1 MIYDYELEKQLLA
14 ALIKE
19 PDDYCEI
26 SNFINSRDFYSE
38 NTNLH
43 SSIFSIIK
51 QAIDKSE
58 GIDEVIIAQRVNS
71 LGLSFEDNVN
81 PSDYIRSLGMRKVPK
96 GNLIK
101 TARELK
107 KYTVRREIYESA
119 REVAKKMK
127 GISPDSTY
135 TDIIS
140 QADQIYNSRINLYE
154 LGNDTPENIY
164 EEMEALVEER
174 GNNPVVEFGMMGPHK
189 KVNQIYGSLL
199 RPGNITVIV
208 ARSGVGKMNP
218 LYTKVLTPNG
228 FVEMRDILVGSEI
241 VCPNGKTSKVLKTFD
256 HQQKDIYRVTFEDGR
271 FSDCG
276 LDHLW
281 KIYTR
286 NNKGLYHW
294 EVSDT
299 QKIINDLSQ
308 KSKKV
313 FIPLVSEINSI
324 DKEFLLDPYIV
335 GALIGDGCLR
345 DGFVIES
352 ADSFIPNKIEKLLK
366 EDCEV
371 SIRESSKSQSKTYRF
386 FTSKGG
392 SFKNP
397 LIEHLKDL
405 NLYGKLSYDKFI
417 PEEYFYGSFNQRL
430 DLLQGLMDTD
440 GTLSKSRG
448 RNGDSCSYGG
458 LSYSTSSKQL
468 STDIQRLI
476 WSLGGKAKISER
488 ISTYKNKDG
497 EKVNGA
503 ISYSVRIRMPNP
515 KDAFSLPRK
524 KDLAL
529 SKENYQYSNLKLRI
543 SNIEKL
549 ENKEDCRCIE
559 IEDGEHL
566 YIIDEFIVTHNTQF
580 CMDYSTKVAVKYSI
594 PVLHFDNGEMSK
606 EELIM
611 RQCAA
616 LSGVPMHLIE
626 TGNWRKAGQEVV
638 DKIRSVWSQ
647 VKNLQFYYYNVGG
660 MDVDSMIKTLK
671 RFYYGKVGRGNRMIF
686 SFDYIKTTS
695 ESGGGKNEWQVV
707 GEMVDKFKKCVQ
719 KEILY
724 DGNPIIPM
732 ITSVQ
737 SNRSGITNNRN
748 SSNVIDDESVVSLSD
763 RITQFCSHM
772 FILRNKTADEIE
784 SEGRNFGTHK
794 LINVKARHLGQDIAG
809 AVEPIRIGDALRK
822 NFINLDFKNFS
833 ISERGDLRDIANSM
847 DTNGELETDE
857 DDDLPSFR

>member
-26 SNFINSRDFYSE
+26 SNFINSRDFYSD

-107 KYTVRREIYESA
+107 KYTVRREIYDSA

-208 ARSGVGKMNP
+208 ARSGVGK
-218 LYTKVLTPNG
+218 
-228 FVEMRDILVGSEI
+228 
-241 VCPNGKTSKVLKTFD
+241 
-256 HQQKDIYRVTFEDGR
+256 
-271 FSDCG
+271 
-276 LDHLW
+276 
-281 KIYTR
+281 
-286 NNKGLYHW
+286 
-294 EVSDT
+294 
-299 QKIINDLSQ
+299 
-308 KSKKV
+308 
-313 FIPLVSEINSI
+313 
-324 DKEFLLDPYIV
+324 
-335 GALIGDGCLR
+335 
-345 DGFVIES
+345 
-352 ADSFIPNKIEKLLK
+352 
-366 EDCEV
+366 
-371 SIRESSKSQSKTYRF
+371 
-386 FTSKGG
+386 
-392 SFKNP
+392 
-397 LIEHLKDL
+397 
-405 NLYGKLSYDKFI
+405 
-417 PEEYFYGSFNQRL
+417 
-430 DLLQGLMDTD
+430 
-440 GTLSKSRG
+440 
-448 RNGDSCSYGG
+448 
-458 LSYSTSSKQL
+458 
-468 STDIQRLI
+468 
-476 WSLGGKAKISER
+476 
-488 ISTYKNKDG
+488 
-497 EKVNGA
+497 
-503 ISYSVRIRMPNP
+503 
-515 KDAFSLPRK
+515 
-524 KDLAL
+524 
-529 SKENYQYSNLKLRI
+529 
-543 SNIEKL
+543 
-549 ENKEDCRCIE
+549 
-559 IEDGEHL
+559 
-566 YIIDEFIVTHNTQF
+566 TQF
-580 CMDYSTKVAVKYSI
+580 CMDYSTKVAVKYGI

-626 TGNWRKAGQEVV
+626 TGNWRKAGQDVV

-647 VKNLQFYYYNVGG
+647 IKNLQFYYYNVGG

-719 KEILY
+719 KEILH

-809 AVEPIRIGDALRK
+809 AVEPIRIGDTLRK

>member
-26 SNFINSRDFYSE
+26 SNFINSRDFYSD

-101 TARELK
+101 TAKELK

-208 ARSGVGKMNP
+208 ARSGVGK
-218 LYTKVLTPNG
+218 
-228 FVEMRDILVGSEI
+228 
-241 VCPNGKTSKVLKTFD
+241 
-256 HQQKDIYRVTFEDGR
+256 
-271 FSDCG
+271 
-276 LDHLW
+276 
-281 KIYTR
+281 
-286 NNKGLYHW
+286 
-294 EVSDT
+294 
-299 QKIINDLSQ
+299 
-308 KSKKV
+308 
-313 FIPLVSEINSI
+313 
-324 DKEFLLDPYIV
+324 
-335 GALIGDGCLR
+335 
-345 DGFVIES
+345 
-352 ADSFIPNKIEKLLK
+352 
-366 EDCEV
+366 
-371 SIRESSKSQSKTYRF
+371 
-386 FTSKGG
+386 
-392 SFKNP
+392 
-397 LIEHLKDL
+397 
-405 NLYGKLSYDKFI
+405 
-417 PEEYFYGSFNQRL
+417 
-430 DLLQGLMDTD
+430 
-440 GTLSKSRG
+440 
-448 RNGDSCSYGG
+448 
-458 LSYSTSSKQL
+458 
-468 STDIQRLI
+468 
-476 WSLGGKAKISER
+476 
-488 ISTYKNKDG
+488 
-497 EKVNGA
+497 
-503 ISYSVRIRMPNP
+503 
-515 KDAFSLPRK
+515 
-524 KDLAL
+524 
-529 SKENYQYSNLKLRI
+529 
-543 SNIEKL
+543 
-549 ENKEDCRCIE
+549 
-559 IEDGEHL
+559 
-566 YIIDEFIVTHNTQF
+566 TQF
-580 CMDYSTKVAVKYSI
+580 CMDYSTKVAVKYGI

-638 DKIRSVWSQ
+638 DKIRLVWSQ
-647 VKNLQFYYYNVGG
+647 IKNLQFYYYNVGG

-719 KEILY
+719 KEILH

-809 AVEPIRIGDALRK
+809 AVEPIRIGDTLRK

>member
-81 PSDYIRSLGMRKVPK
+81 PADYIRSLGMRKVPK

-107 KYTVRREIYESA
+107 KYTVRREIYDSA

-164 EEMEALVEER
+164 EEMEALIEER
-174 GNNPVVEFGMMGPHK
+174 GNNPISEFGMMGPHK

-208 ARSGVGKMNP
+208 ARSGSGK
-218 LYTKVLTPNG
+218 
-228 FVEMRDILVGSEI
+228 
-241 VCPNGKTSKVLKTFD
+241 
-256 HQQKDIYRVTFEDGR
+256 
-271 FSDCG
+271 
-276 LDHLW
+276 
-281 KIYTR
+281 
-286 NNKGLYHW
+286 
-294 EVSDT
+294 
-299 QKIINDLSQ
+299 
-308 KSKKV
+308 
-313 FIPLVSEINSI
+313 
-324 DKEFLLDPYIV
+324 
-335 GALIGDGCLR
+335 
-345 DGFVIES
+345 
-352 ADSFIPNKIEKLLK
+352 
-366 EDCEV
+366 
-371 SIRESSKSQSKTYRF
+371 
-386 FTSKGG
+386 
-392 SFKNP
+392 
-397 LIEHLKDL
+397 
-405 NLYGKLSYDKFI
+405 
-417 PEEYFYGSFNQRL
+417 
-430 DLLQGLMDTD
+430 
-440 GTLSKSRG
+440 
-448 RNGDSCSYGG
+448 
-458 LSYSTSSKQL
+458 
-468 STDIQRLI
+468 
-476 WSLGGKAKISER
+476 
-488 ISTYKNKDG
+488 
-497 EKVNGA
+497 
-503 ISYSVRIRMPNP
+503 
-515 KDAFSLPRK
+515 
-524 KDLAL
+524 
-529 SKENYQYSNLKLRI
+529 
-543 SNIEKL
+543 
-549 ENKEDCRCIE
+549 
-559 IEDGEHL
+559 
-566 YIIDEFIVTHNTQF
+566 TQF
-580 CMDYSTKVAVKYSI
+580 CMDYSTKVAVKYGI

-660 MDVDSMIKTLK
+660 MDVDGMIKTLK

-719 KEILY
+719 KEILH

-748 SSNVIDDESVVSLSD
+748 SSNIIDDESVVSLSD

-784 SEGRNFGTHK
+784 SEGRNFGSHK

-809 AVEPIRIGDALRK
+809 AVEPIRIGDTLRK

-847 DTNGELETDE
+847 DANGELETDE

>member
-107 KYTVRREIYESA
+107 KYTVRREIYDSA

-208 ARSGVGKMNP
+208 ARSGVGK
-218 LYTKVLTPNG
+218 
-228 FVEMRDILVGSEI
+228 
-241 VCPNGKTSKVLKTFD
+241 
-256 HQQKDIYRVTFEDGR
+256 
-271 FSDCG
+271 
-276 LDHLW
+276 
-281 KIYTR
+281 
-286 NNKGLYHW
+286 
-294 EVSDT
+294 
-299 QKIINDLSQ
+299 
-308 KSKKV
+308 
-313 FIPLVSEINSI
+313 
-324 DKEFLLDPYIV
+324 
-335 GALIGDGCLR
+335 
-345 DGFVIES
+345 
-352 ADSFIPNKIEKLLK
+352 
-366 EDCEV
+366 
-371 SIRESSKSQSKTYRF
+371 
-386 FTSKGG
+386 
-392 SFKNP
+392 
-397 LIEHLKDL
+397 
-405 NLYGKLSYDKFI
+405 
-417 PEEYFYGSFNQRL
+417 
-430 DLLQGLMDTD
+430 
-440 GTLSKSRG
+440 
-448 RNGDSCSYGG
+448 
-458 LSYSTSSKQL
+458 
-468 STDIQRLI
+468 
-476 WSLGGKAKISER
+476 
-488 ISTYKNKDG
+488 
-497 EKVNGA
+497 
-503 ISYSVRIRMPNP
+503 
-515 KDAFSLPRK
+515 
-524 KDLAL
+524 
-529 SKENYQYSNLKLRI
+529 
-543 SNIEKL
+543 
-549 ENKEDCRCIE
+549 
-559 IEDGEHL
+559 
-566 YIIDEFIVTHNTQF
+566 TQF
-580 CMDYSTKVAVKYSI
+580 CMDYSTKVAVKYGI

-626 TGNWRKAGQEVV
+626 TGNWRKAGQDVV

-647 VKNLQFYYYNVGG
+647 IKNLQFYYYNVGG

-719 KEILY
+719 KEILH

-809 AVEPIRIGDALRK
+809 AVEPIRIGDTLRK

>member
-107 KYTVRREIYESA
+107 KYTVRREIYDSA

-208 ARSGVGKMNP
+208 ARSGVGK
-218 LYTKVLTPNG
+218 
-228 FVEMRDILVGSEI
+228 
-241 VCPNGKTSKVLKTFD
+241 
-256 HQQKDIYRVTFEDGR
+256 
-271 FSDCG
+271 
-276 LDHLW
+276 
-281 KIYTR
+281 
-286 NNKGLYHW
+286 
-294 EVSDT
+294 
-299 QKIINDLSQ
+299 
-308 KSKKV
+308 
-313 FIPLVSEINSI
+313 
-324 DKEFLLDPYIV
+324 
-335 GALIGDGCLR
+335 
-345 DGFVIES
+345 
-352 ADSFIPNKIEKLLK
+352 
-366 EDCEV
+366 
-371 SIRESSKSQSKTYRF
+371 
-386 FTSKGG
+386 
-392 SFKNP
+392 
-397 LIEHLKDL
+397 
-405 NLYGKLSYDKFI
+405 
-417 PEEYFYGSFNQRL
+417 
-430 DLLQGLMDTD
+430 
-440 GTLSKSRG
+440 
-448 RNGDSCSYGG
+448 
-458 LSYSTSSKQL
+458 
-468 STDIQRLI
+468 
-476 WSLGGKAKISER
+476 
-488 ISTYKNKDG
+488 
-497 EKVNGA
+497 
-503 ISYSVRIRMPNP
+503 
-515 KDAFSLPRK
+515 
-524 KDLAL
+524 
-529 SKENYQYSNLKLRI
+529 
-543 SNIEKL
+543 
-549 ENKEDCRCIE
+549 
-559 IEDGEHL
+559 
-566 YIIDEFIVTHNTQF
+566 TQF
-580 CMDYSTKVAVKYSI
+580 CMDYSTKVAVKYGI

-647 VKNLQFYYYNVGG
+647 IKNLQFYYYNVGG

-719 KEILY
+719 KEILH

-748 SSNVIDDESVVSLSD
+748 SSNIIDDESVVSLSD

-784 SEGRNFGTHK
+784 SEGRNFGSHK

-809 AVEPIRIGDALRK
+809 AVEPIRIGDTLRK

-847 DTNGELETDE
+847 DANGELETDE

>member
-26 SNFINSRDFYSE
+26 SNFINSRDFYSD

-58 GIDEVIIAQRVNS
+58 GVDEVIIAQRVNS

-101 TARELK
+101 TAKELK

-208 ARSGVGKMNP
+208 ARSGVGK
-218 LYTKVLTPNG
+218 
-228 FVEMRDILVGSEI
+228 
-241 VCPNGKTSKVLKTFD
+241 
-256 HQQKDIYRVTFEDGR
+256 
-271 FSDCG
+271 
-276 LDHLW
+276 
-281 KIYTR
+281 
-286 NNKGLYHW
+286 
-294 EVSDT
+294 
-299 QKIINDLSQ
+299 
-308 KSKKV
+308 
-313 FIPLVSEINSI
+313 
-324 DKEFLLDPYIV
+324 
-335 GALIGDGCLR
+335 
-345 DGFVIES
+345 
-352 ADSFIPNKIEKLLK
+352 
-366 EDCEV
+366 
-371 SIRESSKSQSKTYRF
+371 
-386 FTSKGG
+386 
-392 SFKNP
+392 
-397 LIEHLKDL
+397 
-405 NLYGKLSYDKFI
+405 
-417 PEEYFYGSFNQRL
+417 
-430 DLLQGLMDTD
+430 
-440 GTLSKSRG
+440 
-448 RNGDSCSYGG
+448 
-458 LSYSTSSKQL
+458 
-468 STDIQRLI
+468 
-476 WSLGGKAKISER
+476 
-488 ISTYKNKDG
+488 
-497 EKVNGA
+497 
-503 ISYSVRIRMPNP
+503 
-515 KDAFSLPRK
+515 
-524 KDLAL
+524 
-529 SKENYQYSNLKLRI
+529 
-543 SNIEKL
+543 
-549 ENKEDCRCIE
+549 
-559 IEDGEHL
+559 
-566 YIIDEFIVTHNTQF
+566 TQF
-580 CMDYSTKVAVKYSI
+580 CMDYSTKVAVKYGI

-626 TGNWRKAGQEVV
+626 TGNWRKAGQDVV

-647 VKNLQFYYYNVGG
+647 IKNLQFYYYNVGG

-719 KEILY
+719 KEILH

-809 AVEPIRIGDALRK
+809 AVEPIRIGDTLRK